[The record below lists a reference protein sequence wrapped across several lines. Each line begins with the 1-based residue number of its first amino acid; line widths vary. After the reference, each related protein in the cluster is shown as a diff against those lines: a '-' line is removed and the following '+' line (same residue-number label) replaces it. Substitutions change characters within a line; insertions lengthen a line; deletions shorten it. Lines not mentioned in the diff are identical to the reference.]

1 MGDLFVAMQL
11 YSYYR
16 SVSAYRVRLALAIKG
31 LAYDYVP
38 VHLVKN
44 GGEQYTP
51 EYRALNPQ
59 AMVPT
64 LQDGDLTLTQ
74 SMAIIGYLDDKHPA
88 PALLPKKSDARAYV
102 RQVAHICVSDIQP
115 LSSLRVLNHLSGELS
130 VTQSQKNDW
139 YQKWA
144 AQGFD
149 AIETLISQSPHYKG
163 QFTCGKELT
172 LADIC
177 LIPQV
182 YDARRY
188 DMDISL
194 WPTIAAIDA
203 ACAPLDVFN
212 AACPENQ
219 PDTPEDQRPAF
230 LKGKAT

>member
-1 MGDLFVAMQL
+1 MKL

-16 SVSAYRVRLALAIKG
+16 SVSAYRVRLALALKG

-44 GGEQYTP
+44 GGEQHTA
-51 EYRALNPQ
+51 EYKALNPQ

-74 SMAIIGYLDDKHPA
+74 SLAIIAYLDEKYPE
-88 PALLPKKSDARAYV
+88 PALLPEGAAARAYV
-102 RQVAHICVSDIQP
+102 RQIAQICASDMQP

-130 VTQSQKNDW
+130 VTQAQKNEW
-139 YQKWA
+139 YQKWT

-149 AIETLISQSPHYKG
+149 AMEKLISQNPHYKG
-163 QFTCGKELT
+163 AFVCGNAPT
-172 LADIC
+172 LADLC

-182 YDARRY
+182 HDARRH
-188 DMDISL
+188 DMNISA

-203 ACAPLDVFN
+203 ACTALDAFQ
-212 AACPENQ
+212 AASPENQ

-230 LKGKAT
+230 LKGKAI

>member
-1 MGDLFVAMQL
+1 MKL

-31 LAYDYVP
+31 IAYDYTP

-44 GGEQYTP
+44 GGEQHTA
-51 EYRALNPQ
+51 EYKALNPQ

-64 LQDGDLTLTQ
+64 LQDGDLTITQ
-74 SMAIIGYLDDKHPA
+74 SLAIIAYLDEKYPE

-102 RQVAHICVSDIQP
+102 RQIAQICASDMQP

-130 VTQSQKNDW
+130 ITQAQKNEW
-139 YQKWA
+139 YQKWTL
-144 AQGFD
+144 QGFD

-163 QFTCGKELT
+163 PYVCGKELS

-182 YDARRY
+182 YDARRH
-188 DMDISL
+188 DMNISA

-203 ACAPLDVFN
+203 ACAAQEVFET
-212 AACPENQ
+212 ACPENQ

>member
-1 MGDLFVAMQL
+1 MKL

-31 LAYDYVP
+31 LAYDYIP

-51 EYRALNPQ
+51 EYKSLNPQ

-64 LQDGDLTLTQ
+64 LQDGDLTITQ
-74 SMAIIGYLDDKHPA
+74 SLAIIAYLDEKHPE

-102 RQVAHICVSDIQP
+102 RQIAQICTSDMQP

-130 VTQSQKNDW
+130 VTQAQKNEW
-139 YQKWA
+139 YQKWT

-149 AIETLISQSPHYKG
+149 AIETLISKSPHYKD
-163 QFTCGKELT
+163 QFVCGKELT
-172 LADIC
+172 LADVC

-188 DMDISL
+188 DMDMSA
-194 WPTIAAIDA
+194 WPMIATIDA
-203 ACAPLDVFN
+203 ACASMDVFN
-212 AACPENQ
+212 TACPENQ

>member
-1 MGDLFVAMQL
+1 MKL

-44 GGEQYTP
+44 GGEQHTP
-51 EYRALNPQ
+51 EYKALNPQ
-59 AMVPT
+59 SMVPT
-64 LQDGDLTLTQ
+64 LQDGDLTITQ
-74 SMAIIGYLDDKHPA
+74 SLAIIAYLDEKYPE
-88 PALLPKKSDARAYV
+88 PALLPKKLDARAYV
-102 RQVAHICVSDIQP
+102 RQIVQICASDMQP

-130 VTQSQKNDW
+130 VTQAQKNEW

-149 AIETLISQSPHYKG
+149 AIETLICQSPHYKG
-163 QFTCGKELT
+163 QYVCGQELT

-188 DMDISL
+188 DMDLSS

-203 ACAPLDVFN
+203 ACASLDVFN